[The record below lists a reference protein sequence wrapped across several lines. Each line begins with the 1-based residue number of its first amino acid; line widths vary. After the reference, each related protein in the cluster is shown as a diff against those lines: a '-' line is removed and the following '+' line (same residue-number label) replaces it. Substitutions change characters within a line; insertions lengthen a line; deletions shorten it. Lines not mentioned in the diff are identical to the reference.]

1 MQDRQSEM
9 QNAMIEGDR
18 HRVLEITSKTAEG
31 AEHVFRMTGSAVV
44 S

>member
-9 QNAMIEGDR
+9 QDAMIEGDR
-18 HRVLEITSKTAEG
+18 HRVLEITSKMAEWK
-31 AEHVFRMTGSAVV
+31 EHLFRMTGSAMV